1 MLPSL
6 FILTS
11 FFIEV
16 LRKRGLDI
24 FIALWALSV
33 DTESAEKRNKRVFG
47 VFVWY
52 KTFLSVGDLL
62 FFGPV
67 QFALK
72 RKLLS

>member
-1 MLPSL
+1 M
-6 FILTS
+6 
-11 FFIEV
+11 
-16 LRKRGLDI
+16 DI

-33 DTESAEKRNKRVFG
+33 DTESGEKRNKRVFG

-62 FFGPV
+62 FIGPV

-72 RKLLS
+72 RKPLS